1 MGWIK
6 DTIKRLIAKARQY
19 GTLVMFSHTIF
30 SLSFGL
36 IAMLLAAGGKLP
48 WVKLLWILLAL
59 FAARTGANGLN
70 RVIDAEID
78 ARNPRTATR
87 QLPKGELKKGEAL
100 AFSVVCFAVF
110 VVAAAQLNRL
120 CLYLTPVALV
130 LMVGYSY
137 TKRFTWLCHLVL
149 GFTTACAPVGAWL
162 AVTGSFSW
170 PALFMGGANLLWVA
184 GFDVIYGAQD
194 YDFDV
199 ANGIHSMPARFGV
212 DVALKL
218 SSLMHLGAVAC
229 LAAVGLLLPTLSVI
243 YWAGLVIIAALL
255 IAEHRIVAPGKLE
268 HAKIAAYGVNQ
279 IVSVVFLLAGLLDVY
294 L

>member
-1 MGWIK
+1 M
-6 DTIKRLIAKARQY
+6 RLNEESCP
-19 GTLVMFSHTIF
+19 VPE
-30 SLSFGL
+30 SLLGQLYRVTPQGL
-36 IAMLLAAGGKLP
+36 PALIDAVPANTRAMLAVYCYRRAHLASLGIA
-48 WVKLLWILLAL
+48 I
-59 FAARTGANGLN
+59 AA
-70 RVIDAEID
+70 
-78 ARNPRTATR
+78 
-87 QLPKGELKKGEAL
+87 
-100 AFSVVCFAVF
+100 SC
-110 VVAAAQLNRL
+110 
-120 CLYLTPVALV
+120 
-130 LMVGYSY
+130 
-137 TKRFTWLCHLVL
+137 
-149 GFTTACAPVGAWL
+149 

-229 LAAVGLLLPTLSVI
+229 LAAVGLLLPALGVI